1 MQLTSTMRC
10 PNCHNTSLSSNA
22 RLRPNKAGCDF
33 VLGCDECSIAVDVL
47 DALEALEILN
57 NIIVQMTDKAEMSRI
72 IAVVKSR

>member
-1 MQLTSTMRC
+1 
-10 PNCHNTSLSSNA
+10 
-22 RLRPNKAGCDF
+22 
-33 VLGCDECSIAVDVL
+33 VL